1 MNLFK
6 TYLIGILILCSAPA
20 LWADNA
26 PDAPAKDSLY
36 VNVGYNT
43 NATYGYY
50 ASSQNTMGFNVGIFP
65 LDSSSVAAFGLT
77 GGNQFVG
84 TLLANLRYR
93 FLAQD
98 NPVVP
103 YLIGGIGPALV
114 SQITLDNYGNLV
126 NPGAP
131 TLNFGFR
138 LGIGMD
144 IRLSELTSLFIEA
157 DYYLIAGPNSAP
169 YPNGTWNIAYD
180 SIRLGGKF
188 NL

>member
-1 MNLFK
+1 
-6 TYLIGILILCSAPA
+6 
-20 LWADNA
+20 
-26 PDAPAKDSLY
+26 
-36 VNVGYNT
+36 
-43 NATYGYY
+43 
-50 ASSQNTMGFNVGIFP
+50 MGFNVGMGYGFRLSKLFQLVIDANADIFP